1 MGRKLVVLGG
11 FFMFLLGTGNLEAQV
26 RIGPQASYGNDADFG
41 IGARA
46 MIDFPTMLPGLG
58 LIGSFDYF
66 FPSAVDLSGFGV
78 DISTNYWEI
87 NANLFYSFPVN
98 TPGFEPYVGG
108 GLNFANASVDLTG
121 TPVELDD
128 TQSEI
133 GFNLLFGFLFPV
145 TGLSPFVEVRIELG
159 GDEDFL
165 IRGDNQVVVTG
176 GLLFP

>member
-11 FFMFLLGTGNLEAQV
+11 LFMFLFGTGNLAAQV

-41 IGARA
+41 IGART
-46 MIDFPTMLPGLG
+46 MIEFPTVLAGFG
-58 LIGSFDYF
+58 VIGSFDYF

-78 DISTNYWEI
+78 DISADYWEI
-87 NANLFYSFPVN
+87 NANLFYSFDVN
-98 TPGFEPYVGG
+98 SAGIEPYVGG
-108 GLNFANASVDLTG
+108 GLNFASASVDLTSP
-121 TPVELDD
+121 TEDFDD
-128 TQSEI
+128 TQSEL

-145 TGLSPFVEVRIELG
+145 TGLSPFIELRVELG

-165 IRGDNQVVVTG
+165 IRGDNQVLITG